1 MILFEHI
8 AETGGVIIVA
18 IIVIAVPVNAIDA
31 LRERRRRR
39 MDEPPRPRRG
49 VRDPGTKRA
58 GQVHGNGRWPA
69 LYCP

>member
-31 LRERRRRR
+31 WRERRRRR

-49 VRDPGTKRA
+49 VRRPR
-58 GQVHGNGRWPA
+58 N
-69 LYCP
+69 